1 MSRGFVWDKNRFFE
15 VDTVSDVHCFIDK
28 GMVKESV
35 NIVKKRKVAEPSRL
49 VLEIV
54 KSASNAGIDMIMDL
68 VTQITVKGVIPP
80 MWELSTEI

>member
-1 MSRGFVWDKNRFFE
+1 M
-15 VDTVSDVHCFIDK
+15 HCFIDK
-28 GMVKESV
+28 GMNRES
-35 NIVKKRKVAEPSRL
+35 VKKRKVAEPSRL

-54 KSASNAGIDMIMDL
+54 KSTSNAGIGMIMDL

>member
-15 VDTVSDVHCFIDK
+15 ADTVSDVHCFIDK

-54 KSASNAGIDMIMDL
+54 KSASNAGNPDYSKRSYSTNVGAVNRNIGS
-68 VTQITVKGVIPP
+68 ITK
-80 MWELSTEI
+80 S

>member
-1 MSRGFVWDKNRFFE
+1 M
-15 VDTVSDVHCFIDK
+15 
-28 GMVKESV
+28 
-35 NIVKKRKVAEPSRL
+35 KKRKVAEPSRL

-54 KSASNAGIDMIMDL
+54 KSTSNAGIDMIMDL